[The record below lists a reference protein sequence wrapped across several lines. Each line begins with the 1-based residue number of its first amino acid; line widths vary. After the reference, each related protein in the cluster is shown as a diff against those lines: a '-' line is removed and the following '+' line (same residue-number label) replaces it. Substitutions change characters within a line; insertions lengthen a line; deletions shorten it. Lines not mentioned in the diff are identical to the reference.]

1 MKALFVTGTD
11 TGCGKTSVG
20 VALALAARAAGLA
33 VRVLKPVETGCEDG
47 IPTDALALARAAND
61 ARPLDEICPVR
72 LALPAA
78 PLVAAR
84 VERVEIELATLV
96 AAYERSCSAADLVI
110 VEGAGGLRVPI
121 APGLEMADLAR
132 SLDTPLLVVGRA
144 ALGTINHTL
153 LTLQAAAA
161 HKLPVAG
168 VVISHTQPGLSRA
181 DRANLDQLLASLP
194 APFWGELGHG
204 AKELEPPLD
213 LRARLGIAAGS

>member
-1 MKALFVTGTD
+1 VKALFVTGTD

-33 VRVLKPVETGCEDG
+33 VRVLKPVETGCEAG
-47 IPTDALALARAAND
+47 VPADALALARAAGD
-61 ARPLDEICPVR
+61 ARPVDEICPVR

-84 VERVEIELATLV
+84 AEGVEIELASLV
-96 AAYERSCSAADLVI
+96 SAYERTSSRADLVL

-121 APGLEMADLAR
+121 APGVEMGDLAR
-132 SLDTPLLVVGRA
+132 ALDTPLLVVARA

-161 HKLPVAG
+161 QNLPVAG

-181 DRANLDQLLASLP
+181 DRANLDQLLAALP
-194 APFWGELGHG
+194 APFWGELAHG
-204 AKELEPPLD
+204 AVELEPPLD
-213 LRARLGIAAGS
+213 LLAQLGIAADS